1 MQDRLRITV
10 ICTRLPVKS
19 SAFYPLLA
27 VVTSSIHQH
36 CKSQRST
43 MNGYD
48 AAQHAFYTVF
58 LTLHAVYYGCEIVTR
73 TPLTKLGQEVRAL
86 PKRMASSLT
95 SKSHPTQDENE
106 VIGSTEAAQ
115 VDQSSGAGND
125 GAEAPTKQGQ
135 LVHIDSAQEERIASQ
150 IVRNSKLPLFA
161 WIICLPGWLWAF
173 SIIPAL
179 LQLLTNVAPGH
190 ALPLTTLVS
199 DWNVNRTIGS
209 DIRLLTDVNPDIG
222 GLGIRIG
229 FYIPFGL
236 AFLTLV
242 AGLFHMEDSAA
253 KEIGSALLITESS
266 PWSQLTQ
273 MQDGGLLTCCPALFY
288 INFNSVKAAT
298 PGYKQLTFPE
308 VVLVY
313 ISLDLAAATLHMT
326 TSAKDTLAARK
337 FIFASTLNQLVAYG
351 NIIAMLARIRH
362 NYKGLD
368 CTHLVWWSRIDSCT
382 GPSEPVWMH
391 IAIRGLILLHGIWL
405 DWCHTFSFDSIEEDW
420 SEPAPAD
427 QDTDDDKGEISKYPY
442 ASLPGTVFS
451 KWVDWLNSTIV
462 AISSLEVIV
471 ARLPPDASI
480 TDWGQSAALVLAI
493 AGAIHWFYVLTW
505 QVGRKLW
512 KGRETR
518 ALNFPRYHK
527 DWNPSI
533 TGTGDDLIRASKAG
547 DLKKIRRALKHDAK
561 INYVDPN
568 GRMTALLYAVQ
579 RDHVD
584 LVRELMSANYKASP
598 SVPQTRPALLFAVE
612 SGSKKTLRFF
622 TGTKNL
628 SLSEL
633 DNDRDAIWFATRY
646 GRLQTI
652 ELLIEAWKKKSPT
665 DGIRTALKLA
675 DERRE
680 PVLAV
685 AVEAQHEEVVKYLV
699 KQLRDAKLTPS
710 YAKALA
716 KATQLRDET
725 ALNALLTFNPNPET
739 IRTPLCQW
747 PLLHDAIATR
757 KADNIIEFLAK
768 SYRTILNTVDVF
780 DAVGRTP
787 LGLAAIH
794 NDEDTASLLW
804 DLAPIHSRRD
814 RTTPKMGIH
823 RSYWHIK
830 KPEAVR
836 LISYGL
842 RTRTI

>member
-1 MQDRLRITV
+1 
-10 ICTRLPVKS
+10 
-19 SAFYPLLA
+19 
-27 VVTSSIHQH
+27 
-36 CKSQRST
+36 

-48 AAQHAFYTVF
+48 AAQYAFYTVF
-58 LTLHAVYYGCEIVTR
+58 LTLHAVCYGCEIVTR
-73 TPLTKLGQEVRAL
+73 TPWIKLSQRSRDFQGKLG
-86 PKRMASSLT
+86 KSLT
-95 SKSHPTQDENE
+95 SESDSSLDRIAATSPAK
-106 VIGSTEAAQ
+106 EAP
-115 VDQSSGAGND
+115 VDQTSGARD
-125 GAEAPTKQGQ
+125 TTAEATTKQGQ
-135 LVHIDSAQEERIASQ
+135 LVHVESAQEEQVRSQ
-150 IVRNSKLPLFA
+150 IVGASKLPLPA
-161 WIICLPGWLWAF
+161 WLICLPGWLWAA
-173 SIIPAL
+173 SIIPAW
-179 LQLLTNVAPGH
+179 LQLFANAAPGH
-190 ALPLTTLVS
+190 AIPLTTLVS
-199 DWNVNRTIGS
+199 EWNVNRTIGA
-209 DIRLLTDVNPDIG
+209 DIRLLTDVNPDI
-222 GLGIRIG
+222 
-229 FYIPFGL
+229 
-236 AFLTLV
+236 
-242 AGLFHMEDSAA
+242 AGLFHKEDSAA
-253 KEIGSALLITESS
+253 KEIGSAS
-266 PWSQLTQ
+266 
-273 MQDGGLLTCCPALFY
+273 LLTLFY

-308 VVLVY
+308 VVLVC

-368 CTHLVWWSRIDSCT
+368 CTYLVWWSRIDSCT
-382 GPSEPVWMH
+382 GPSGPVWMY

-427 QDTDDDKGEISKYPY
+427 QDTDDDKDEISKYPY

-451 KWVDWLNSTIV
+451 KWVDWLPSTIV
-462 AISSLEVIV
+462 AISRLEVIV

-533 TGTGDDLIRASKAG
+533 TGTGDDLIRPSKAG

-561 INYVDPN
+561 IDYVDPN

-622 TGTKNL
+622 TDTKNL

-633 DNDRDAIWFATRY
+633 DNDRDAIWFAARY

-680 PVLAV
+680 PALAV

-699 KQLRDAKLTPS
+699 KQLRDANLTTS

-814 RTTPKMGIH
+814 RTTPTMGIH